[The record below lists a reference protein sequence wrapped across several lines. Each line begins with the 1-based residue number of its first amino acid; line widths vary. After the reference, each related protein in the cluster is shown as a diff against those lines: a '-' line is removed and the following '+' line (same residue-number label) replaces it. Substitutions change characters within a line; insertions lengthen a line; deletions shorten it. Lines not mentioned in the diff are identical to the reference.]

1 MPACVPVSI
10 PRLHIVGTSA
20 APLPSS
26 LNSSPGSYPT
36 HGSISGVLDPSRV
49 KSMSFQDEFENMVW
63 SKEGQMSLTWRELL
77 AELPNTT

>member
-1 MPACVPVSI
+1 MPACVHNSV
-10 PRLHIVGTSA
+10 PRLHIAGASA